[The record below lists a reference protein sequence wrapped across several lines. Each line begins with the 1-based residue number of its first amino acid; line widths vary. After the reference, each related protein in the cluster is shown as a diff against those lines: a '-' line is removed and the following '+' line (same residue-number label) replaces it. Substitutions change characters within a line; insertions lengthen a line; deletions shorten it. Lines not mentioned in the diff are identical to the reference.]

1 MLRPRRRLVGGILLL
16 VGLLLVVTTV
26 RFGMKWK
33 NAIDDVTAMQVATM
47 VLPTSIPEAPPEQT
61 VETPAPVLPSAP
73 EVVEPIQ
80 PTITP
85 ELDESINILLLG
97 TDARIGDEISRTD
110 AIILVR
116 LDAETKRVSMLSFP
130 RDLWVSIPNY
140 GKNKIN
146 AAYPIGEKQGG
157 PSYGAAL
164 AKSTVSE
171 LTGLPIDNFVMINFE
186 GFVTLIDKLGG
197 ITIDVPK
204 AIVDNA
210 YPVDEYPGDVRT
222 MRISFEAGPQVM
234 DGATALIY
242 SRTRHADSDF
252 GRNQRQQQVLLAIF
266 DQIRNQGL
274 MSNLNNVDVYTAA
287 LRDYVRTDLSR
298 SEMVRLASIAPSLN
312 ASNIQR
318 FSISAKMVAE
328 ASNPYRLVLSDTK
341 AFERLLKEMTG
352 EALTAGG
359 SEP

>member
-16 VGLLLVVTTV
+16 VGLILVATT
-26 RFGMKWK
+26 FHYGMKWK
-33 NAIDDVTAMQVATM
+33 SAIDDVAAMQVATM
-47 VLPTSIPEAPPEQT
+47 VLPTSIPEAPPENA
-61 VETPAPVLPSAP
+61 VETPLPEPPSAP
-73 EVVEPIQ
+73 EVDEAIQ

-97 TDARIGDEISRTD
+97 TDARIGDEVSRTD

-116 LDAETKRVSMLSFP
+116 LDAKTKRVSMLSFP
-130 RDLWVSIPNY
+130 RDLWVDIPNH

-146 AAYPIGEKQGG
+146 AAYPIGEKLGG

-164 AKSTVSE
+164 AKRTVSE
-171 LTGLPIDNFVMINFE
+171 LTGLPIDNFILINFE
-186 GFVTLIDKLGG
+186 GFVTLIDKIGG

-204 AIVDNA
+204 RIVDNA

-222 MRISFEAGPQVM
+222 KQIMFEPGSQVM

-266 DQIRNQGL
+266 DQIRKQGL
-274 MSNLNNVDVYTAA
+274 LSNLNNVDVYTAA
-287 LRDYVRTDLSR
+287 LRDHVRTDLTR
-298 SEMVRLASIAPSLN
+298 SEMLQLASIAPSLN
-312 ASNIQR
+312 ANNIQR
-318 FSISAKMVAE
+318 FSISAKMVNE
-328 ASNPYRLVLSDTK
+328 GSNPYRLELSDTQ